1 MTFYSQKSI
10 RNVICHPFD
19 SVMQRRCIA
28 QAPPMTHV
36 VMHDIFH
43 ARNMSGRQ
51 QKHSGH
57 QALLNVVW
65 QIMQC
70 SDVVFVL

>member
-51 QKHSGH
+51 PY
-57 QALLNVVW
+57 
-65 QIMQC
+65 
-70 SDVVFVL
+70 